1 MVTEYEQLLTGMIS
15 EKKERLE
22 ALKATNGKNNKKKI
36 DALLSEI
43 GYVEVELERYQRGM
57 TLFRSK
63 DLPKVG
69 RWGKPETSQQ
79 GEALP

>member
-1 MVTEYEQLLTGMIS
+1 MVTEYEQLLTGML
-15 EKKERLE
+15 KERRDKLE
-22 ALKATNGKNNKKKI
+22 ALKAGKGNNKKKI

-43 GYVEVELERYQRGM
+43 SYVEVELERYQRGM

-69 RWGKPETSQQ
+69 RWGKPETAQQ
-79 GEALP
+79 GEPLP